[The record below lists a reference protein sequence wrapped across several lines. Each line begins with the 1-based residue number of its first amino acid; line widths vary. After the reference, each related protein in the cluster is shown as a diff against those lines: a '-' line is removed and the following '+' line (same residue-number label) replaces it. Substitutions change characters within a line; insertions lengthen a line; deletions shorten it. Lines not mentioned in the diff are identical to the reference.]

1 LGRLWP
7 KLPGEAIETAML
19 RQLLHSVALAR
30 RPGALR
36 ACLTALSC
44 FGCGDPVSARDDSSY
59 DAAREAMVRE
69 QIAGRGIRDLR
80 VIEAMQ
86 QVPRHSF
93 IPPAERAR
101 AYDDGPVPI
110 GQGQTISQ
118 PYIVALMTELVRP
131 QPGDRVLEVGTGSGY
146 QAAVLSRLVTHVYT
160 IELEETLARSA
171 TAVLRE
177 LQYENITVRTGD
189 GYGGWPE
196 HAPFDIVI
204 VTAAPEAIPQPLIDQ
219 LKPGGRLIVPVGPR
233 FSVQQLQLL
242 EKDASGAIKTTEV
255 SPVMFVPLRRP

>member
-1 LGRLWP
+1 
-7 KLPGEAIETAML
+7 M
-19 RQLLHSVALAR
+19 
-30 RPGALR
+30 
-36 ACLTALSC
+36 
-44 FGCGDPVSARDDSSY
+44 SAQDDSSY

-69 QIAGRGIRDLR
+69 QIAGRGIRDRRVLEALR
-80 VIEAMQ
+80 R
-86 QVPRHSF
+86 VPRHSF
-93 IPPAERAR
+93 IPAAERAR

-146 QAAVLSRLVTHVYT
+146 QAAVLARLVKHVYT

-177 LQYENITVRTGD
+177 LQFENITVRTGD

-204 VTAAPEAIPQPLIDQ
+204 VTAAPEHIPQPLIDQ

-242 EKDASGAIKTTEV
+242 EKDANGAIKTTEV

>member
-1 LGRLWP
+1 
-7 KLPGEAIETAML
+7 M
-19 RQLLHSVALAR
+19 
-30 RPGALR
+30 
-36 ACLTALSC
+36 
-44 FGCGDPVSARDDSSY
+44 SAQDDSSY

-69 QIAGRGIRDLR
+69 QIAGRGIRDRR
-80 VIEAMQ
+80 VIEAMREL
-86 QVPRHSF
+86 PRHSF
-93 IPPAERAR
+93 IPAAERAR

-118 PYIVALMTELVRP
+118 PYIVALMTELLRP

-146 QAAVLSRLVTHVYT
+146 QAAVLARLVKHVYT

-177 LQYENITVRTGD
+177 LKIENITVRTGD

-204 VTAAPEAIPQPLIDQ
+204 VTAAPEHIPQPLIDQ

-233 FSVQQLQLL
+233 FTVQQLQLL
-242 EKDASGAIKTTEV
+242 EKDAGGVIKTTEV

>member
-1 LGRLWP
+1 
-7 KLPGEAIETAML
+7 M
-19 RQLLHSVALAR
+19 
-30 RPGALR
+30 
-36 ACLTALSC
+36 
-44 FGCGDPVSARDDSSY
+44 SAQDDSSY

-69 QIAGRGIRDLR
+69 QIAGRGIRDRR
-80 VIEAMQ
+80 VIEAMR
-86 QVPRHSF
+86 QVPRHAF
-93 IPPAERAR
+93 IPAAERAR

-146 QAAVLSRLVTHVYT
+146 QAAVLARLVRHVYT

-177 LQYENITVRTGD
+177 LKFENITVRTGD

-204 VTAAPEAIPQPLIDQ
+204 VTAAPEHIPQPLIDQ

-233 FSVQQLQLL
+233 FSVQQLKLL
-242 EKDASGAIKTTEV
+242 EKDAGGAIKTTEV

>member
-1 LGRLWP
+1 
-7 KLPGEAIETAML
+7 M
-19 RQLLHSVALAR
+19 
-30 RPGALR
+30 
-36 ACLTALSC
+36 
-44 FGCGDPVSARDDSSY
+44 SAQDDSSY

-69 QIAGRGIRDLR
+69 QIAGRGIRDRRVLEALR
-80 VIEAMQ
+80 R
-86 QVPRHSF
+86 VPRHSF
-93 IPPAERAR
+93 IPAAERAR

-146 QAAVLSRLVTHVYT
+146 QAAVLARLVKHVYT

-177 LQYENITVRTGD
+177 LQFENITVRTGD

-204 VTAAPEAIPQPLIDQ
+204 VTAAPEHIPQPLIDQ

-242 EKDASGAIKTTEV
+242 EKDANGVIKTTEV

>member
-1 LGRLWP
+1 
-7 KLPGEAIETAML
+7 
-19 RQLLHSVALAR
+19 
-30 RPGALR
+30 
-36 ACLTALSC
+36 
-44 FGCGDPVSARDDSSY
+44 VSAQDDSSY

-69 QIAGRGIRDLR
+69 QIAGRGIRDRRVLEALR
-80 VIEAMQ
+80 R
-86 QVPRHSF
+86 VPRHSF
-93 IPPAERAR
+93 IPAAERAR

-146 QAAVLSRLVTHVYT
+146 QAAVLARLVRHVYT

-177 LQYENITVRTGD
+177 LKFENITVRTGD

-204 VTAAPEAIPQPLIDQ
+204 VTAAPEHIPQPLIDQ

-242 EKDASGAIKTTEV
+242 EKDANGAIKTTEV